1 MKILYLEDDINL
13 SETVEEFLTDEG
25 FDVTSVYDGDEALE
39 AIYEQNFD
47 ILILDVN
54 VPGINGFELLQSLR
68 DTNIQTPAI
77 FTTSLSSINDLSE
90 GFSVG
95 ADDYMKKPFVLKE
108 LLFRTKAL
116 LKREFKVQ
124 NSLVNISENIL
135 FNTQSNELL
144 INNVRVPLH
153 PKELLLLKLLL
164 KHKNECV
171 TFETIY
177 QNVWSFN
184 ESHSDMSLRTYIKNL
199 RKHLGKEKIL
209 SIKKVGYK
217 LV

>member
-13 SETVEEFLTDEG
+13 SETVEEFLSEEG
-25 FDVTSVYDGDEALE
+25 FNVVCVYDGDEATEIL
-39 AIYEQNFD
+39 YKQNFD
-47 ILILDVN
+47 LLILDVN
-54 VPGINGFELLQSLR
+54 VPGTNGFQLLKELR
-68 DTNIQTPAI
+68 EAHIQTPAI
-77 FTTSLSSINDLSE
+77 FTTSLSSIEDLSK
-90 GFSVG
+90 GFDVG
-95 ADDYMKKPFVLKE
+95 ADDYIRKPFLLKE

-116 LKREFKVQ
+116 LKREFKTL
-124 NSLVNISENIL
+124 SSNIQIKDNII
-135 FNTQSNELL
+135 FNTQQNELI
-144 INNVRVPLH
+144 INNKNITLH

-164 KHKNECV
+164 KYKGETV
-171 TFETIY
+171 SFETIY

-199 RKHLGKEKIL
+199 RKHLGKEEIL

>member
-13 SETVEEFLTDEG
+13 SETVEEFLSEEG
-25 FDVTSVYDGDEALE
+25 FSVVCVYDGDEATEML
-39 AIYEQNFD
+39 YKQNFD
-47 ILILDVN
+47 LLILDVN
-54 VPGINGFELLQSLR
+54 VPGTNGFQLLKELR
-68 DTNIQTPAI
+68 EAHIHTPAI
-77 FTTSLSSINDLSE
+77 FTTSLSSIEDLSK
-90 GFSVG
+90 GFDVG
-95 ADDYMKKPFVLKE
+95 ADDYIRKPFLLKE

-116 LKREFKVQ
+116 LKREFKTL
-124 NSLVNISENIL
+124 SSTISIKSNIL
-135 FNTQSNELL
+135 FNTQKNELV
-144 INNVRVPLH
+144 INNKKITLH

-164 KHKNECV
+164 KHKGETV
-171 TFETIY
+171 SFETIY

-199 RKHLGKEKIL
+199 RKHLGKEEIL

>member
-13 SETVEEFLTDEG
+13 SETVEEFLSDEG
-25 FDVTSVYDGDEALE
+25 FDVLSVYDGDEALE
-39 AIYEQNFD
+39 VVYEQNFD
-47 ILILDVN
+47 LFILDVN
-54 VPGINGFELLQSLR
+54 LPGINGFKLLKELR
-68 DTNIQTPAI
+68 DAHIQTPAI
-77 FTTSLSSINDLSE
+77 FTTSLSSIEDLSK
-90 GFSVG
+90 GFEVG
-95 ADDYMKKPFVLKE
+95 ADDYIRKPFLLKE

-116 LKREFKVQ
+116 LKREFKTL
-124 NSLVNISENIL
+124 SSTINIKNNIL
-135 FNTQSNELL
+135 FNTQKNELV
-144 INNVRVPLH
+144 INNKKIMLH

-164 KHKNECV
+164 KHKGETV
-171 TFETIY
+171 SFETIY

-199 RKHLGKEKIL
+199 RKHLGKEEIL

>member
-1 MKILYLEDDINL
+1 MRILYLEDDIAL
-13 SETVEEFLTDEG
+13 SETVEEYLSDEG
-25 FDVTSVYDGDEALE
+25 FDVTSVFDGDEALE

-47 ILILDVN
+47 IFILDVN
-54 VPGINGFELLQSLR
+54 VPSINGFELLKSLR
-68 DTNIQTPAI
+68 ESNIQTPAI
-77 FTTSLSSINDLSE
+77 FTTSLSGIDDLSR
-90 GFSVG
+90 GFDVG
-95 ADDYMKKPFVLKE
+95 ADDYIKKPFLLKE

-124 NSLVNISENIL
+124 NSLVSISKNTV
-135 FNTQSNELL
+135 FNTQTNELL
-144 INNVRVPLH
+144 IDNERVPLH

-171 TFETIY
+171 TFENIY
-177 QNVWSFN
+177 QTVWTFN

-199 RKHLGKEKIL
+199 RKHLTKEKIL